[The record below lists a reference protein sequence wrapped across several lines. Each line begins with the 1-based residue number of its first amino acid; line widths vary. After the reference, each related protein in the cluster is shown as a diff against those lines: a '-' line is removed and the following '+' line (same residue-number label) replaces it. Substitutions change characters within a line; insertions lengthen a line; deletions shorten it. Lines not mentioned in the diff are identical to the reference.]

1 MKPKTF
7 TELLLVPLTGE
18 DLAKLADQADQFTA
32 RLQEL
37 EAEKRVLPKRID
49 SVKEELFEISEKR
62 RSKQKRANVNCEER
76 PDFDGGK
83 VDIVRLDTGE
93 IIRSRVMTDEDRQDR
108 LFENPAGH
116 DGSEPLHSTCSECGL
131 INAHNA
137 DCSSNDEPEVKAP
150 DHSDIGGTP
159 TNTIRTRAELEEW
172 AKARAFSLGTQKI
185 KRVYIDGNPYVIV
198 GVHDDENGFQI
209 AACAVLP
216 IQNCESLKTATSEE
230 RIDDCIEKKIDFF
243 HIGIKVNC
251 GTEKKPEWWV
261 IVGEELIFTEAP
273 FESTVETPQPFEPIA
288 APAEPNPLT
297 HKLDYQVNY
306 ALHSRTGAANRWAIL
321 RHMPENGGQ
330 DSVFLKA
337 CAMELSGHTW
347 LSIAGD
353 DCTWAISKKDGRIK
367 FYTGTAQAKGTPAL
381 DADAFLETARRVL
394 GIERK
399 EVEGD

>member
-7 TELLLVPLTGE
+7 TELLPVPLTEE
-18 DLAKLADQADQFTA
+18 DRAKLAVQYDNYVEELEQ
-32 RLQEL
+32 L
-37 EAEKRVLPKRID
+37 EAEKRNLPKRIET
-49 SVKEELFEISEKR
+49 VKEDLFRIAQR
-62 RSKQKRANVNCEER
+62 RRTGTKQVNVQCEEQ
-76 PDFDGGK
+76 PDYDQGN
-83 VDIVRLDTGE
+83 VRIVRLDTGE
-93 IIRSRVMTDEDRQDR
+93 TIRERIMSDEDRQSA

-116 DGSEPLHSTCSECGL
+116 DGSEVVR
-131 INAHNA
+131 
-137 DCSSNDEPEVKAP
+137 EVIEEIIEELTP
-150 DHSDIGGTP
+150 DHTDIGGTP
-159 TNTIRTRAELEEW
+159 VNTVRTRAELTEW
-172 AKARAFSLGTQKI
+172 AKEERSLAAAKV
-185 KRVYIDGNPYVIV
+185 KRIYVDGNPYVV
-198 GVHDDENGFQI
+198 VSVYEEEKTGLVV
-209 AACAVLP
+209 AACSTLP
-216 IQNCESLKTATSEE
+216 IENANGLDLETAEE
-230 RIDDCIEKKIDFF
+230 RAAHCASEQLNFF
-243 HIGIKVNC
+243 YTGLKVNC
-251 GTEKKPEWWV
+251 GSDKKPDWWV
-261 IVGEELIFTEAP
+261 LLNEETIFTEAP

-288 APAEPNPLT
+288 APEEPNPLT

-321 RHMPENGGQ
+321 RHMPENGSQ

-337 CAMELSGHTW
+337 CAMELSGHAW